1 MIQQMKRL
9 LVQIRCPLIIVAA
22 AVACAT
28 VSSRAAAQSCLPSDV
43 KPTEIVAP
51 DSDHQDRATKPKT
64 VRDRLRELKAR
75 CRKGRLTDSRGKEI
89 YFVRLIGCWGNPPAD
104 YEEQIE
110 EQRAQVRELQ
120 KKYTV
125 IQIPCVANPLIQETS
140 KNGGVPN
147 SISFAVLC
155 EILGALCGSRMFG

>member
-1 MIQQMKRL
+1 MIQQMKRSRAL
-9 LVQIRCPLIIVAA
+9 IHRSLIIAA
-22 AVACAT
+22 AVIICAIA
-28 VSSRAAAQSCLPSDV
+28 SSRAAGQSCLPSDV

-51 DSDHQDRATKPKT
+51 DSDHQDRATKRKT
-64 VRDRLRELKAR
+64 VRDRLKELKAR
-75 CRKGRLTDSRGKEI
+75 CRKGKLTDSRGKEI

-110 EQRAQVRELQ
+110 QQRVQVRELQ

-125 IQIPCVANPLIQETS
+125 IQIPCVADASIQEAS
-140 KNGGVPN
+140 ENGGVPN